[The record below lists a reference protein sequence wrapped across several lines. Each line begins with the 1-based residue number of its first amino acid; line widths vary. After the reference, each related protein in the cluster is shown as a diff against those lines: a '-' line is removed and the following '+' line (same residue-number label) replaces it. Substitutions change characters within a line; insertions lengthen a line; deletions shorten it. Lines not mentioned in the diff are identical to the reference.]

1 MTTPEKGLSALEIN
15 LQRTASRVEIPAEQR
30 ILLDATRESVGV
42 LEKTRALLEE
52 VNHPYANWGHVL
64 GELRNYGP
72 GNIYHH
78 NAYEKGDEAIR
89 VVMRIFLTVA
99 DRGESSALR
108 LEALRA
114 LLRYLEKVVEASD
127 GMRERNRP
135 VVAEG
140 VLGILERFETDERTS
155 ALLSGAARR
164 LARIVQSHDPE
175 LEPDLMIRFLTRTL
189 DDTYRTWLA
198 LPDPA
203 GWIAAS
209 DRDRLPSIEKIR
221 HSTLEACRARL
232 GAAGDGDADRLVEG
246 REELPDQTALEELY
260 MQAADEVEK
269 LHEGWEGY
277 TGKVLFLLKILDSPL
292 LRNVRETAL
301 RAVNRALSRAFRLEE
316 RPSADRFI
324 DAVFDSFGRGWL
336 QHDTTVLDCIHTIAV
351 DVLRSGDDRLI
362 QKVVDRILDHGFETP
377 EIRGVNELWQFEV
390 NPAHIK
396 NIRSWVELIAMDPVR
411 MRRLLA
417 ALVFHL
423 RMGGVFVSDT
433 DLFQKDMAGL
443 LNADIRPVFNMV
455 KQLGKLFP
463 IYFAEIGAEG
473 QVRHVSTRI
482 DEIGRRHD
490 SVIHFLRKQCH
501 VESSY
506 RLIPFCEAVFH
517 YWAAGEDRELRAHL
531 PPEIFDRVAEEEEH
545 LDEMRPLFGPLM
557 EKTDAFPQAFLALTG
572 EETEGLFDACHVVSE
587 ETREKAV
594 NMVKLYQLLD
604 QKYRIGPR
612 GVMETLEASALVDAE
627 SARSLRR
634 NMEKRRHLRALETV
648 VEILEALKEIVL
660 DPEPAESRED
670 IYHKRHIAA
679 GIPSMYG
686 RFLNRKLEALG
697 LTYRLESFGG
707 VLFEKLLE
715 EENLHYLTKRGLTRI
730 ADWLVLFQRALWV
743 DGISGRGL
751 GARIDMLKSGVRL
764 ENLTIDQFINIFQ
777 FTSRTLRE
785 IIRETIVA
793 VYENDMDR
801 IAPAYLP
808 EDTGDRPDREWI
820 HMRFETFLRD
830 QMSSCFALQT
840 LDNLLSRILSTLT
853 YEAETFSRA
862 TRNLLMSY
870 DIDRCFVPLLAAGPV
885 QHDPILLGHK
895 GSFLRQMA
903 SFGYPVPAGFI
914 VTTEVY
920 RTYDTLV
927 AFRDLR
933 KHSLAKMT
941 EHLREVERRTG
952 RRFGDPEK
960 PLLLS
965 VRSGSAISMPGI
977 LDTFLNVGI
986 NEEVAAG
993 LARQPRFGWAA
1004 WDSYRRFLQLWGIS
1018 FGVPQETFDR
1028 IFEDYKKRYSVA
1040 KKARFST
1047 DQIREV
1053 ALACR
1058 AAILDHGVEVE
1069 EDPVKQLRHCIERV
1083 LQSWDAD
1090 RARLYRKEMKI
1101 ADDWGT
1107 AVVVQAMVYG
1117 NLDERSGTGVLFTR
1131 NPRVKTGGVQL
1142 YGDFVLRS
1150 QGEDVVRGVVE
1161 TYPISEEQR
1170 RLSSQQSDMS
1180 LESSFPD
1187 IYGELLRIGEDLV
1200 LTRGFNHQEMEFTF
1214 EDTDVRSF
1222 YMLQARDIITPDQR
1236 MVTTFVATEDLE
1248 RSYVG
1253 RGIGVGGGALSG
1265 RAAHNEKEIDDLW
1278 KRYPDC
1284 KIILLRANTVPEDM
1298 HMIFLADG
1306 LLTSRGGATSHA
1318 AVAAQRVGRTC
1329 VVGCRGLTVD
1339 ERKGRTL
1346 IGEGEIRS
1354 GDFISINGF
1363 DGSVYLGQHEV
1374 KQIRRLT
1381 EI

>member
-15 LQRTASRVEIPAEQR
+15 LQRTAAKVEIPPEQR

-52 VNHPYANWGHVL
+52 VNHPYANWPHVL
-64 GELRNYGP
+64 GELRNFGP
-72 GNIYHH
+72 GNFYHH
-78 NAYEKGDEAIR
+78 NAYEKGDGAIR
-89 VVMRIFLTVA
+89 VVMRIYLTVA
-99 DRGESSALR
+99 DRGESAGLR

-114 LLRYLEKVVEASD
+114 LLRYLEKVVESSD

-140 VLGILERFETDERTS
+140 ILGVLERLDADERTS
-155 ALLSGAARR
+155 ALLSGGARR
-164 LARIVQSHDPE
+164 LARIVRERDPE
-175 LEPDLMIRFLTRTL
+175 METDVVVRLLRRTL
-189 DDTYRTWLA
+189 EDTYRTWLA

-203 GWIAAS
+203 GWVPEP
-209 DRDRLPSIEKIR
+209 DRGRLPSIEKLR
-221 HSTLEACRARL
+221 HAALEEYRARL
-232 GAAGDGDADRLVEG
+232 AAAGNGDADRLVAG
-246 REELPDQTALEELY
+246 RDDLPDQGVLEGLAME
-260 MQAADEVEK
+260 AAEEVEG
-269 LHEGWEGY
+269 LREGWEGY

-292 LRNVRETAL
+292 LRSVREPAL
-301 RAVNRALSRAFRLEE
+301 RAINRALSRALRLEE
-316 RPSADRFI
+316 RPNADRFI
-324 DAVFDSFGRGWL
+324 DAVFDSFGHGWL
-336 QHDTTVLDCIHTIAV
+336 QHDTTVLDCIHTIAL
-351 DVLRSGDDRLI
+351 DVLRSEDDRLI

-390 NPAHIK
+390 NPAHVK
-396 NIRSWVELIAMDPVR
+396 NIRSWVELIALDPVR

-423 RMGGVFVSDT
+423 KAGGIFVSDT
-433 DLFQKDMAGL
+433 DLFQKDMARL
-443 LNADIRPVFNMV
+443 LNADIRPVFNLV
-455 KQLGKLFP
+455 KQFGKLFP
-463 IYFAEIGAEG
+463 IYFSEIGAEG
-473 QVRHVSTRI
+473 RVRTVSTRI

-506 RLIPFCEAVFH
+506 RLIHFCEAILR
-517 YWAAGEDRELRAHL
+517 YWAGGEDRELETHL
-531 PPEIFDRVAEEEEH
+531 PPEIFDRIADEEEH
-545 LDEMRPLFGPLM
+545 LVEMRPLFAPLA
-557 EKTDAFPQAFLALTG
+557 ERIDGFPKPFLALTE
-572 EETEGLFDACHVVSE
+572 EETARLFEAFEGAPGDS
-587 ETREKAV
+587 REKALL
-594 NMVKLYQLLD
+594 MVQLYQLLD

-612 GVMETLEASALVDAE
+612 GVMDTLEASPLVDAV
-627 SARSLRR
+627 AVRALRR
-634 NMEKRRHLRALETV
+634 DMEKRRHLRALEKV
-648 VEILEALKEIVL
+648 VEILESLKEIVL

-730 ADWLVLFQRALWV
+730 AEWLVLFQRALWV

-793 VYENDMDR
+793 VYETDMDR
-801 IAPAYLP
+801 IVPAYLP
-808 EDTGDRPDREWI
+808 ADTGDRPDREWI
-820 HMRFETFLRD
+820 HMRFEAFLRD
-830 QMSSCFALQT
+830 QMSACFALQT

-870 DIDRCFVPLLAAGPV
+870 DIDRCFVPLFAASPV
-885 QHDPILLGHK
+885 RHDPILLGHK

-933 KHSLAKMT
+933 KHSLARMA

-952 RRFGDPEK
+952 RRFGDPDD

-977 LDTFLNVGI
+977 LDTFLNVGV
-986 NEEVAAG
+986 NEAITEG
-993 LARQPRFGWAA
+993 LARRPRFGWAA
-1004 WDSYRRFLQLWGIS
+1004 WDSYRRFLQLWGLS

-1028 IFEDYKKRYSVA
+1028 IFEDYKQRYSVA
-1040 KKARFST
+1040 KKARFSRE
-1047 DQIREV
+1047 QIREV

-1058 AAILDHGVEVE
+1058 SAILDHGVEVE

-1117 NLDERSGTGVLFTR
+1117 NLDESSGTGVLFTR
-1131 NPRVKTGGVQL
+1131 NPRVKSGGVSL

-1170 RLSSQQSDMS
+1170 RLSSQQSDIS

-1214 EDTDVRSF
+1214 EDAQVRSF

-1236 MVTTFVATEDLE
+1236 MVTTFVSTEDLE
-1248 RSYVG
+1248 KSYVG

-1265 RAAHNEKEIDDLW
+1265 RVAHNEKEIDDLW